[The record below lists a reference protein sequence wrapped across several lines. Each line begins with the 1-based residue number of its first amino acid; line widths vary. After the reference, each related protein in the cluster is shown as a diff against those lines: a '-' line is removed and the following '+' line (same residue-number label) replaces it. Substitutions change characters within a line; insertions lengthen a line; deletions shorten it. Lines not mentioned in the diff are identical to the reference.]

1 MKEKRYTWLSYSSIG
16 LGMLLI
22 LHPLLTNVF
31 PKNFM
36 NLQYLGIPLTIIF
49 SLLALRK
56 KNEKKLLATI
66 GLSLGIIMMLFI
78 GVILYISLNK
88 YSPI

>member
-16 LGMLLI
+16 LGILLI
-22 LHPLLTNVF
+22 LHPMLTNVF
-31 PKNFM
+31 PKYFM

-56 KNEKKLLATI
+56 NNEKKLLATI
-66 GLSLGIIMMLFI
+66 GLSLGVIMMLFV

>member
-1 MKEKRYTWLSYSSIG
+1 MKVKRYSWLSYSSIG
-16 LGMLLI
+16 LGILLI

-31 PKNFM
+31 PKYFM
-36 NLQYLGIPLTIIF
+36 NLQYIGIPLTIIV
-49 SLLALRK
+49 SLFALQR

-66 GLSLGIIMMLFI
+66 GLSLGIIMMLFVA
-78 GVILYISLNK
+78 VILYISLNK